1 MTDLERLYEWLQEE
15 NRKKAQTK
23 FTAGL
28 LRNVAK
34 EIEYQIWKAKQS

>member
-1 MTDLERLYEWLQEE
+1 MTDLERLYEWLLTD
-15 NRKKAQTK
+15 NREPARTK

-34 EIEYQIWKAKQS
+34 EIEYQLKQNK

>member
-1 MTDLERLYEWLQEE
+1 MTDLERLYEWLLTE
-15 NRKKAQTK
+15 NREPARTK

-34 EIEYQIWKAKQS
+34 EIEHQINQNK